1 MNIWRL
7 GVLFG
12 AVALALTGCGG
23 GGGGGS
29 SPGGTTTTATSTTV
43 SGSVSG
49 AAGAGA
55 GAAAVSSSAILT
67 DALIAIE
74 AHCNDPVACGQVKDD
89 TLSSSSLT
97 VYKPV
102 YSGTATTNSAGA
114 YSIHIDD
121 PAGKLS
127 NGGYLVVTV
136 TANGHASS
144 SSRIPF
150 EGAPPTEVNVPT
162 ASLVEVTEQVQTA
175 GTALTAADGSAVYT
189 FGIVRYAD
197 GTRKALS
204 GRAFASARKAAGA
217 ISELEV
223 KIPAGSDGVT
233 AGDTLVGRLSSFD
246 SSNATDAQSFP
257 GAYADTQGNRL
268 VSLGFDYI
276 NITDGN
282 GVNIGDK
289 ASAARAARAASGG
302 PRKAAIN
309 WTSPTVVTRWLPTG
323 SADNLLR
330 DACNDTDNA
339 TDVPIADAT
348 SNCAALRKAFDDG
361 NITVDEARL
370 GFNIPIYTFI
380 PSKGSWELFGI
391 GTLMQDY
398 AGDMLQY
405 SEVPDSNADGKKNAA
420 DFKAYAKANQLYVR
434 VYVTNEVFQKQYW
447 NLDYPLVFE
456 QPVEYCV
463 RGSFKNDALEA
474 LSGQSV
480 TLYDDDGE
488 TSFSRGHAYSD
499 QDGNYRISVIRT
511 TSSDTDTSAK
521 VAWYNPYT
529 YSYDNTP
536 VTLSTSPNCATQNI
550 TVTKP
555 QLGTVKGRVLDEL
568 GAAVADQ
575 WVWVYSTNGD
585 YASGRSGSDGRFE
598 FEVKRNVAYN
608 YYLGYDYSAKG
619 SFNVDGSAVTPEA
632 SDASNIVTL
641 DNLILANQAP
651 HAAGQFRSLT
661 LQADTL
667 GNAVARGYVWGY
679 DYDGDWNL
687 SWKLFDSSVAPASR
701 KSSGV
706 RAAVTASCSGTEINS
721 GTFTRDDY
729 NAELALTLATGTHN
743 LCLQVT
749 DSKSKSAVQQL
760 GQIVVVAKAANR
772 PPVLSNLYAGRYIV
786 DTSDTNRNV
795 TAVARAYDL
804 DGDALSYAWYLNDVV
819 LPDCTTATCIVSVP
833 TAQGDYVLRAAVSD
847 ASATSERELT
857 IRVVNRAPV
866 IKTLSVT
873 PLTVDQAADD
883 TGRTVTATVTASDLD
898 TNTTLTYTWYL
909 DDQLLQCTGASC
921 AVVLPAVQGA
931 HIIRVTV
938 DDGAGGTVSAQR
950 TAQVGSTSLNVGV
963 Q

>member
-1 MNIWRL
+1 MNIWRM
-7 GVLFG
+7 GILFG

-23 GGGGGS
+23 GGGGS
-29 SPGGTTTTATSTTV
+29 SPVSTAPAATSTTV

-55 GAAAVSSSAILT
+55 GAAAVGSSAVLT
-67 DALIAIE
+67 NALVSIE
-74 AHCNDPVACGQVKDD
+74 AHCNDPVACGQVKDT
-89 TLSSSSLT
+89 TLSTSTLT

-121 PAGKLS
+121 PSGKLA

-136 TANGHASS
+136 TADGHAST

-150 EGAPPTEVNVPT
+150 DSAPPTEVTVPT

-197 GTRKALS
+197 GTRKALA

-223 KIPAGSDGVT
+223 KIPGGSDGVT

-246 SSNATDAQSFP
+246 SSNATDTQSFP

-323 SADNLLR
+323 SAANLLR
-330 DACNDTDNA
+330 DACNDPDNA
-339 TDVPIADAT
+339 TDVPIADTT

-370 GFNIPIYTFI
+370 GFNIPIYTYI
-380 PSKGSWELFGI
+380 PSKGAWELFGI

-398 AGDMLQY
+398 AGDVLLN
-405 SEVPDSNADGKKNAA
+405 SEVPDSNSDGKVNAA
-420 DFKAYAKANQLYVR
+420 DFQAYAAANQVYVR
-434 VYVTNEVFQKQYW
+434 VYVTNEVFQNQYW
-447 NLDYPLVFE
+447 NLDYPLIFE

-463 RGSFKNDALEA
+463 RGSFKNDVPEA

-480 TLYDDDGE
+480 TLYDDDND

-499 QDGNYRISVIRT
+499 KDGNYRISVIRT
-511 TSSDTDTSAK
+511 SSTDTDITAK

-529 YSYDNTP
+529 NSYDAAN
-536 VTLSTSPNCATQNI
+536 VTLGTSPNCATQNI
-550 TVTKP
+550 TVAKP
-555 QLGTVKGRVLDEL
+555 QLGTVKGRIVDEL
-568 GAAVADQ
+568 GGAVADQ

-619 SFNVDGSAVTPEA
+619 SFNIDGSAVTPEA

-641 DNLILANQAP
+641 DDLVLANQAP
-651 HAAGQFRSLT
+651 HAAGQFRSYT
-661 LQADTL
+661 LQANTL
-667 GNAVARGYVWGY
+667 GTAEARGHVWGY
-679 DYDGDWNL
+679 DYDGDWDL
-687 SWKLFDSSVAPASR
+687 TWKLFDSSIAPASR
-701 KSSGV
+701 KSSRV
-706 RAAVTASCSGTEINS
+706 QAAVTASCSGTEIKS
-721 GTFTRDDY
+721 GIFTRDDY
-729 NAELALTLATGTHN
+729 NAELSLALTTGTHN

-749 DSKSKSAVQQL
+749 DSKSKAAVQQL
-760 GQIVVVAKAANR
+760 GQIVVVAKTANR
-772 PPVLSNLYAGRYIV
+772 PPVISNLYAGRYIV

-795 TAVARAYDL
+795 TAVAKAYDL
-804 DGDALSYAWYLNDVV
+804 DGDTLTYAWHLNDVV
-819 LPDCTTATCIVSVP
+819 LPDCTLATCTFSVP
-833 TAQGDYVLRAAVSD
+833 TDQGDYTLRADVSD
-847 ASATSERELT
+847 GQATSNRELT

-866 IKTLSVT
+866 IKSLNVT
-873 PLTVDQAADD
+873 PLTVEQAAND
-883 TGRTVTATVTASDLD
+883 TGRTVTATVAAGDLD
-898 TNTTLTYTWYL
+898 ANTTLSYSWYL
-909 DDQLLQCTGASC
+909 GDQLLQQCNTASC
-921 AVVLPAVQGA
+921 AVVLPAVQGSY
-931 HIIRVTV
+931 IIRVSV

-950 TAQVGSTSLNVGV
+950 TAQVGSTTLNVGV